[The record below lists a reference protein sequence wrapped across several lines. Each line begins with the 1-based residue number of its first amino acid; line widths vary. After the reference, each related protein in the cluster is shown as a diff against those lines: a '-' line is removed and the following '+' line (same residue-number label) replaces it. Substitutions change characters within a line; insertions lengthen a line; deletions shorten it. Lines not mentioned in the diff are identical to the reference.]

1 MGLVATDGVMQA
13 VEAFSSL
20 PGKEEELSLLSHQRP
35 LLLDRLLDG
44 SSSRQI
50 VLYSKKANRKTVYR
64 FLDNIKRVESFPLE

>member
-1 MGLVATDGVMQA
+1 MGLVATDGHAGRGSVL
-13 VEAFSSL
+13 SL
-20 PGKEEELSLLSHQRP
+20 PGKEEELSLLSQQRP

-64 FLDNIKRVESFPLE
+64 FLDNIKRVESFSLE